1 MTFKNVSKYLGF
13 TGSNHLW
20 VIENYAALYYVGA
33 NIMYP
38 LSFDV
43 MAHI

>member
-1 MTFKNVSKYLGF
+1 MTLKNVSKYLGF
-13 TGSNHLW
+13 TGNHLW
-20 VIENYAALYYVGA
+20 VIENYAAIYYVGA
-33 NIMYP
+33 YIMYP